1 MPVLLDQAMNQLRQ
15 SIASKDA
22 TKASEDYHD
31 ANTDLQNA
39 YNHAVSEAEGII
51 SASNNPEMNPNTIN
65 QKASQVN
72 SAKSA
77 LNGDE
82 KLAAAKQTAKSD
94 IGRLTDLNNAT
105 NCGKCR
111 SRSCTKPCSCHSG

>member
-1 MPVLLDQAMNQLRQ
+1 ANAGTLNEAMNQLRQ

-39 YNHAVSEAEGII
+39 YNDAVTNAEGII
-51 SASNNPEMNPNTIN
+51 SATNNPEMNPDTIN

-94 IGRLTDLNNAT
+94 IGRLTDLNNAQ
-105 NCGKCR
+105 R
-111 SRSCTKPCSCHSG
+111 